1 MILIILWLSSR
12 RRLWSRINSKFFFQT
27 LPIKPF
33 AVPIRYLPKGFRR
46 NEISSSI
53 TQKTALRY
61 IIVTD
66 LTLEEDTSK
75 KEGGLLW
82 NTSSRRF
89 FIGGIFHGFLAGVD
103 GLFDLSYIQHLRKGG
118 THSTRL
124 IFAEQWTKGIGI
136 ASSRRVLTLSVID
149 FLIPIRVSDVTWDES
164 HTPAGLGGWC
174 FVIFWW
180 FSKVSKHVCNH
191 HDVLPRR
198 RSKKAKLIV
207 DLAQVCTCWARFQR
221 WIP

>member
-103 GLFDLSYIQHLRKGG
+103 GLFDLSYIQHL
-118 THSTRL
+118 H
-124 IFAEQWTKGIGI
+124 TK
-136 ASSRRVLTLSVID
+136 RRDPFYKID
-149 FLIPIRVSDVTWDES
+149 IRRAVNEGDRDRVVTSGAYPQSDWFPDS
-164 HTPAGLGGWC
+164 HTSLWCDLGWISHSCWVGRMMFC
-174 FVIFWW
+174 DLLV
-180 FSKVSKHVCNH
+180 
-191 HDVLPRR
+191 VL
-198 RSKKAKLIV
+198 
-207 DLAQVCTCWARFQR
+207 
-221 WIP
+221 